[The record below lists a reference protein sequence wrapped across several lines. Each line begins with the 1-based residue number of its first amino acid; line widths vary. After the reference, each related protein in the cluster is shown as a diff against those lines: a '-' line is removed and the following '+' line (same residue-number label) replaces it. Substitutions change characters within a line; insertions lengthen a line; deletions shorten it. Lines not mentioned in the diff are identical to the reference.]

1 LSHNIGLS
9 TVASFCLLDLAED
22 LDLLEEEDV
31 AGVEGNVDDEEE
43 EAAFSND
50 ENNVDVRNSCRAVF
64 SFFVVTLTKQQSNRV
79 ASSVTATHFFFSSEP
94 VRSDIISV

>member
-1 LSHNIGLS
+1 M
-9 TVASFCLLDLAED
+9 
-22 LDLLEEEDV
+22 
-31 AGVEGNVDDEEE
+31 AGVESNVDDEEE